1 MQTQNSEF
9 VFLFRMPQLM
19 CFYSLLHF
27 CTTLKPHGE
36 LFRFTLFP
44 LFAVSTDPWIKC
56 PIDRVENLEPEKS
69 TVVLGYKWEHP
80 RTNIRNVEVWPSN
93 YDENYAFPV
102 GKHMVLWIGTS
113 ESGIQKSCS
122 FNVIVNGEFK
132 DLRSPVVPRSNLAD
146 QLSLNCIVWQHLS
159 LLSTVLLP

>member
-1 MQTQNSEF
+1 MASCSGL
-9 VFLFRMPQLM
+9 LF
-19 CFYSLLHF
+19 SL
-27 CTTLKPHGE
+27 
-36 LFRFTLFP
+36 

-80 RTNIRNVEVWPSN
+80 RTNIKNVKVWPSN

-132 DLRSPVVPRSNLAD
+132 DLRSPVVPRSNLAN
-146 QLSLNCIVWQHLS
+146 QL
-159 LLSTVLLP
+159 